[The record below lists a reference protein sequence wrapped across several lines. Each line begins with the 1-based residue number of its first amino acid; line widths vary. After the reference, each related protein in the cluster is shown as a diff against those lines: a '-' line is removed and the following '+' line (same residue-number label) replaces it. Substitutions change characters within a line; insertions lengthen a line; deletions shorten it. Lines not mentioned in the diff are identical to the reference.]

1 MIGRL
6 LQSKEKMTNKKRI
19 LFVNEFSQ
27 LATGFSTYGNE
38 VMRRLNATGKYEL
51 AELASYCSPED
62 QRVFDVPWQVYPTM
76 PRANDKAGWDQYH
89 AIKTAQFGSTALSSC
104 LLDFKPDITIEIRDP
119 WMSEHNLTNPFRPFH
134 KFIWMATIDG
144 EPQKP
149 EWLDSYRRTDYLL
162 TYSEWAANLVKSKGI
177 NVAGTHQP
185 GTDLDVYC
193 PAKDKRQA
201 KEDIGI
207 NPDWFIVQTVMRNQ
221 PRKLYPELLKS
232 FSRFIELCKESGKD
246 ELAAKTY
253 LHIHCALRDV
263 GWDLAQEIKN
273 YHLAHKVLFT
283 YVDRSNGRCYLSFYK
298 GEPAWSRDNNQKSS
312 GSVSTGY
319 GVSREQLAKIMQ
331 IADVYVQ
338 LSICVDGNT
347 LIHTAGGLKPIQEIQ
362 VGESVLTHTNTFQK
376 VTETFKNNLGDR
388 DMYKITG
395 EAGHGEILCTGEHP
409 LYIID
414 DPTPEN
420 KENLRSRLGSLIRN
434 EQDLYGKKFVPAD
447 QIKPG
452 DILVSPIDQSVE
464 DIQYLDLAKY
474 LENNE
479 NYTISDTHITVLRG
493 KEYQRFIKLD
503 EEFCKFIG
511 MFIGDGYAGENCVKI
526 TCQKDELENIELA
539 KFVFDKYD
547 QHSVNQYTNRDAVDI
562 NISSCVWSDAF
573 RNLFYKDKVKTIPE
587 FIFKLPNHK
596 QKAVLLGLCLADGC
610 DYSVSSKHNK
620 STFLFCNT
628 SENVIS
634 GVQRICDR
642 LGLVY
647 NCHWNDRK
655 KDSIRDGKNRVP
667 IARIEIPGNIFLDK
681 IRTDRNNTRNFIHNG
696 YKYTKVKSIEKVDYK
711 EDYVYN
717 IEVANDNSYVT
728 NFTCVHNCEGFGMPV
743 IDAKACGVPVMG
755 LPYSATA
762 ELVVEP
768 GGIPLKIA
776 GWRQES
782 IQETS
787 QRRCEPDNEYTAR
800 ELFKFFTANQKYRD
814 DLGKEARDCVVNKYG
829 WDDCAKKWE
838 TLLDSI
844 AVPDHSE
851 TWNSPP
857 QIHRPELQSVPNN
870 LPPESFIGWCYQ
882 YIVGR
887 PWLLTYSAF
896 NTTLE
901 RMTTGNLTKD
911 NLIKECMELCENYNR
926 AEIGRHNMMNNI
938 KPQARIINT

>member
-1 MIGRL
+1 M
-6 LQSKEKMTNKKRI
+6 KKRI

-162 TYSEWAANLVKSKGI
+162 TYSEWAANLVKSKGVK
-177 NVAGTHQP
+177 VAGTHQP
-185 GTDLDVYC
+185 GTDTDVYC
-193 PAKDKRQA
+193 PPENKRRA
-201 KEDIGI
+201 KEDMGI
-207 NPDWFIVQTVMRNQ
+207 NPDWFIIQTVMRNQ
-221 PRKLYPELLKS
+221 PRKLYPELFKA
-232 FSRFIELCKESGKD
+232 FSRYIELCKESGKD
-246 ELAAKTY
+246 ELAAKSY

-263 GWDLAQEIKN
+263 GWDLAQEVKN

-283 YVDRSNGRCYLSFYK
+283 YIDRSNGQCYLSFYK

-312 GSVSTGY
+312 GTVSTGY

-331 IADVYVQ
+331 IAD
-338 LSICVDGNT
+338 
-347 LIHTAGGLKPIQEIQ
+347 
-362 VGESVLTHTNTFQK
+362 
-376 VTETFKNNLGDR
+376 
-388 DMYKITG
+388 
-395 EAGHGEILCTGEHP
+395 
-409 LYIID
+409 LYI
-414 DPTPEN
+414 
-420 KENLRSRLGSLIRN
+420 
-434 EQDLYGKKFVPAD
+434 
-447 QIKPG
+447 
-452 DILVSPIDQSVE
+452 
-464 DIQYLDLAKY
+464 QYS
-474 LENNE
+474 
-479 NYTISDTHITVLRG
+479 IS
-493 KEYQRFIKLD
+493 
-503 EEFCKFIG
+503 
-511 MFIGDGYAGENCVKI
+511 
-526 TCQKDELENIELA
+526 
-539 KFVFDKYD
+539 
-547 QHSVNQYTNRDAVDI
+547 
-562 NISSCVWSDAF
+562 
-573 RNLFYKDKVKTIPE
+573 
-587 FIFKLPNHK
+587 
-596 QKAVLLGLCLADGC
+596 
-610 DYSVSSKHNK
+610 
-620 STFLFCNT
+620 
-628 SENVIS
+628 
-634 GVQRICDR
+634 
-642 LGLVY
+642 
-647 NCHWNDRK
+647 
-655 KDSIRDGKNRVP
+655 
-667 IARIEIPGNIFLDK
+667 
-681 IRTDRNNTRNFIHNG
+681 
-696 YKYTKVKSIEKVDYK
+696 
-711 EDYVYN
+711 
-717 IEVANDNSYVT
+717 
-728 NFTCVHNCEGFGMPV
+728 EGAGMPDT
-743 IDAKACGVPVMG
+743 DAKSCGVPIMG

-762 ELVVEP
+762 EKVIEP

-800 ELFKFFTANQKYRD
+800 EFYKFFTATQSYRD
-814 DLGKEARDCVVNKYG
+814 NLSKEARDIAVKKYT
-829 WDDCAKKWE
+829 WDNCAKKWE

-911 NLIKECMELCENYNR
+911 NLIKECTELCENYNR